1 MEIKTFAAPSRA
13 EAENAA
19 TGWWSQQTGLARISE
34 FAAPINS
41 SDRRSAAARWKV
53 TVVFVRTALPDT
65 ELDWGVSGAQ
75 SPWRRA
81 STLLRQLPLLRQFL
95 TVEAADTPALW
106 RQ

>member
-41 SDRRSAAARWKV
+41 SERRSAAARWKV

-75 SPWRRA
+75 SPWRRG
-81 STLLRQLPLLRQFL
+81 STSFTEDRPGGVLA
-95 TVEAADTPALW
+95 EAWKPRSGSTN
-106 RQ
+106 